1 MKIQFKIHYK
11 TQWGQS
17 LNLFLLKP
25 DNSVEKY
32 GMHYNEKSEWSVEI
46 QIEPVSALS
55 YQYALQNTDKSIF
68 YEYGGKRTI
77 QFPSTSE
84 TVAIIDNWRASYGES
99 PFLSTAFTD
108 CFFKRKPVTPEPSE
122 TPKTLILRL
131 NCPQMEPERHFAVI
145 GNQDSLGNWDVNKKI
160 KLDESL
166 FPVWSIALDVAKIK
180 FPLEYKYLIV
190 DSKTDEVLAWGGGP
204 NRMIEKA
211 DKKALTIATE
221 EHFIRTIPSWKATGV
236 AIPVFSLRS
245 EEGFGIGEFN
255 DLKKMVDWAKITGQR
270 IIQILPI
277 NDTIL
282 YHTNYDSYPYNA
294 VSVYALHPIYLHLDS
309 IGKLKTKKLRDYFQ
323 SKKTELNEMTFSDY
337 QNVLN
342 TKWEFFKIIYPQ
354 ESPAVFASD
363 EYKSFFES
371 NKEWLVPYAAF
382 SYLRDLNGTPEF
394 GKWKD
399 FNLYNKEAIKAFSEV
414 DTPYYNDIALFYF
427 LQFHLHKQL
436 IEVHNYAHENG
447 IAIKGDIPIGVS
459 PRSVDAWVEP
469 ELFNTNVQAGAPPD
483 DFSATG
489 QNWGFPTYNWELMEK
504 DGYSWWRN
512 RFRKLAEYFDA
523 YRIDHI
529 LGFFRIWEIPVD
541 AVWGL
546 TGTFHPALPF
556 TRAEIESKGL
566 KWDENR
572 FLKPYLKENVVN
584 ATFGKYSDEVTRE
597 YFLTDGWQNFKF
609 KPEYDTQKKIETHF
623 ASLGYNFGTKEV
635 LIRDGLYALH
645 CEVLFIRDSRQPDKF
660 HPRISMHSSATF
672 RDLSDGSRRTLDRIY
687 VDFFYHRHTEFWKQ
701 QALKKLPAL
710 ITATKMLVCGEDL
723 GMVPDSVPDV
733 MNALEILSLEIQ
745 RMPKKPNTEFAMPVD
760 APYRSVCTT
769 STHDMNPIRAWW
781 EEDSALTQR
790 FYNRALG
797 MQGPAPVTC
806 ETWIVERIIDQ
817 HLISNAMWIILP
829 WQDWMAVDVVLRN
842 EHPLAERINVPSN
855 PRNFWCYRMHI
866 TLEQLLSEDVFNKK
880 IKDMIITS
888 GR

>member
-1 MKIQFKIHYK
+1 
-11 TQWGQS
+11 
-17 LNLFLLKP
+17 L
-25 DNSVEKY
+25 
-32 GMHYNEKSEWSVEI
+32 
-46 QIEPVSALS
+46 
-55 YQYALQNTDKSIF
+55 
-68 YEYGGKRTI
+68 
-77 QFPSTSE
+77 
-84 TVAIIDNWRASYGES
+84 
-99 PFLSTAFTD
+99 
-108 CFFKRKPVTPEPSE
+108 
-122 TPKTLILRL
+122 
-131 NCPQMEPERHFAVI
+131 
-145 GNQDSLGNWDVNKKI
+145 
-160 KLDESL
+160 
-166 FPVWSIALDVAKIK
+166 
-180 FPLEYKYLIV
+180 V
-190 DSKTDEVLAWGGGP
+190 D
-204 NRMIEKA
+204 KA
-211 DKKALTIATE
+211 DKLAFTIVTE
-221 EHFIRTIPSWKATGV
+221 EHFIRTIPSWRATGV

-255 DLKKMVDWAKITGQR
+255 DLNKMVDWAKKTGQR

-294 VSVYALHPIYLHLDS
+294 VSVYALHPIYLHLES
-309 IGKLKTKKLRDYFQ
+309 VGKLKTKKLKDYFLA
-323 SKKTELNEMTFSDY
+323 KKKELNGKNFSDY
-337 QNVLN
+337 QNVLMA
-342 TKWEFFKIIYPQ
+342 KWEFFKIIYPQ
-354 ESPAVFASD
+354 ESPKVFASD
-363 EYKSFFES
+363 DYKLFFET
-371 NKEWLVPYAAF
+371 NREWLVPYAAF
-382 SYLRDLNGTPEF
+382 SYLRDLNGSPEF
-394 GKWKD
+394 SKWGNFKTYD
-399 FNLYNKEAIKAFSEV
+399 KQQIEELSALGTS
-414 DTPYYNDIALFYF
+414 YYDEIALYYF
-427 LQFHLHKQL
+427 LQYHLHKQL
-436 IEVHNYAHENG
+436 IGVHDYARENG
-447 IAIKGDIPIGVS
+447 VAIKGDIPIGVS

-469 ELFNTNVQAGAPPD
+469 ELFNTKVQAGAPPD
-483 DFSATG
+483 DFSVTG

-504 DGYSWWRN
+504 DGYQWWRK
-512 RFRKLAEYFDA
+512 RFQKLAEYFDA

-529 LGFFRIWEIPVD
+529 LGFFRIWEIPVN

-556 TRAEIESKGL
+556 TRGEIESKGL

-572 FLKPYLKENVVN
+572 FLKPYLKEHVIY

-597 YFLTDGWQNFKF
+597 YFLQDGWQNFKF

-635 LIRDGLYALH
+635 LIRDGLYGLH
-645 CEVLFIRDSRQPDKF
+645 CEVLFLRDSRNPEKF

-672 RDLSDGSRRTLDRIY
+672 RDLSDENRRTLDRIY

-710 ITATKMLVCGEDL
+710 ISATKMLVCGEDL

-745 RMPKKPNTEFAMPVD
+745 RMPKKPNIEFGMPSD

-781 EEDSALTQR
+781 EEDTTLTQR

-797 MQGPAPVTC
+797 MQGPAPATC
-806 ETWIVERIIDQ
+806 ETWIIERIIDQ
-817 HLISNAMWIILP
+817 HLTSKAMWIILP
-829 WQDWMAVDVVLRN
+829 WQDWMAIDVVLRN

-866 TLEQLLSEDVFNKK
+866 TLEQLLAEDVFNKK
-880 IKDMIITS
+880 IAEMIATS

>member
-1 MKIQFKIHYK
+1 MKVQFKIQYK

-17 LNLFLLKP
+17 LNLFLLKA
-25 DNSVEKY
+25 DNSYEKY

-46 QIEPVSALS
+46 QIEPVSTLS
-55 YQYALQNTDKSIF
+55 YQYAVQNTDKSMN

-77 QFPSTSE
+77 RFSSTVE
-84 TVAIIDNWRASYGES
+84 TIAVIDNWRASYGER
-99 PFLSTAFTD
+99 PFLSTAFSD
-108 CFFKRKPVTPEPSE
+108 CFFKRKPVQPEASE
-122 TPKTLILRL
+122 TPKNLILRL
-131 NCPQMEPERHFAVI
+131 NCPQMEPDRHFAVI
-145 GNQDSLGNWDVNKKI
+145 GNQDSLGNWNVNKKI

-166 FPVWSIALDVAKIK
+166 FPIWSITLDVTKIK

-190 DSKTDEVLAWGGGP
+190 DSKTDEVLAWGGGL
-204 NRMIEKA
+204 NRMIDKV
-211 DKKALTIATE
+211 DKKALTIVTE

-255 DLKKMVDWAKITGQR
+255 DLKKMVDWAKTTGQR

-294 VSVYALHPIYLHLDS
+294 VSVYALHPIYLHLDNL
-309 IGKLKTKKLRDYFQ
+309 GTLKTKKLKDYFQ
-323 SKKTELNEMTFSDY
+323 SKKNELNQKTFSDY

-342 TKWEFFKIIYPQ
+342 IKWEFFKIIYPQ

-394 GKWKD
+394 SKWEN
-399 FNLYNKEAIKAFSEV
+399 FNLYNKEAIKTFSEV
-414 DTPYYNDIALFYF
+414 DTPYYNEIAFFYF

-504 DGYSWWRN
+504 DGYQWWRN
-512 RFRKLAEYFDA
+512 RFQKLAEYFDA

-556 TRAEIESKGL
+556 TRSEIESKGL

-609 KPEYDTQKKIETHF
+609 KPEYDTQKKIEAHF
-623 ASLGYNFGTKEV
+623 ATLVYNFGTKEV

-645 CEVLFIRDSRQPDKF
+645 CEVLFIRDSRNPNKF
-660 HPRISMHSSATF
+660 HPRISMHSSASF
-672 RDLSDGSRRTLDRIY
+672 RNLKDENRRTLDRIY
-687 VDFFYHRHTEFWKQ
+687 VDYFYHRHTEFWKQ

-710 ITATKMLVCGEDL
+710 ISATNMLVCGEDL

-733 MNALEILSLEIQ
+733 MKALEILSLEIQ
-745 RMPKKPNTEFAMPVD
+745 RMPKKPNTEFAMPAD
-760 APYRSVCTT
+760 APYMSVCTT

-781 EEDSALTQR
+781 EEDPALTQR

-797 MQGPAPVTC
+797 MQGPAPAVC
-806 ETWIVERIIDQ
+806 ETRIIERIIEQ
-817 HLISNAMWIILP
+817 HLLSNAMWIILP
-829 WQDWMAVDVVLRN
+829 WQDWMGLDELLRN

-855 PRNFWCYRMHI
+855 PRNFWCYRMHM
-866 TLEQLLSEDVFNKK
+866 TLEKLLKEDKFNK
-880 IKDMIITS
+880 IIRDMIAES